1 MKRWLR
7 DIAFTSVFL
16 CRAEHVEEL
25 ELDLE
30 LLQQR
35 MVVQPSK
42 KALPMYWVHVPK
54 TGTSFA
60 NVLIH
65 QPGFCQVDK
74 DFLLDEEHMGE
85 CILADFIDKLCW
97 DDCDPQH
104 LQCSEHVHECLGTKF
119 FEVEGRMVG
128 MFRQPEQRLLSMYYD
143 EQHNFFNYS
152 FCGER
157 SQPNPPLSVYK
168 EMAAGMAT
176 LMLTVDCDLVEHQ
189 FYKFPPCTRSMA
201 EEAVRRVSGFAFVG
215 ITEEWDLS
223 VCLFHAMFGG
233 SCHASEFENVRPGSK
248 ATENGYDTSVLEG
261 FRDEFDG
268 MVYQEALRIF
278 RRNLLQHNVSLASC
292 QPCFAAKS

>member
-1 MKRWLR
+1 MKCFMFAWLF
-7 DIAFTSVFL
+7 AL
-16 CRAEHVEEL
+16 CLAEEWEVVH
-25 ELDLE
+25 

-35 MVVQPSK
+35 VVVQQK
-42 KALPMYWVHVPK
+42 TLPMYWVHFPK
-54 TGTSFA
+54 AGSSFV
-60 NVLIH
+60 NVLVQ
-65 QPGFCQVDK
+65 QPGFCRLGQDMLV
-74 DFLLDEEHMGE
+74 DEEHLGQCFLTKFM
-85 CILADFIDKLCW
+85 DLCW
-97 DDCDPQH
+97 EKCDPQH

-233 SCHASEFENVRPGSK
+233 ACHAGEFENVRPGPEMK
-248 ATENGYDTSVLEG
+248 TKWGYDTSVLEG

-268 MVYQEALRIF
+268 MVYQEALKIF
-278 RRNLLQHNVSLASC
+278 RQNALLHNVSLESC
-292 QPCFAAKS
+292 QPCFEARP